1 MTSIRV
7 NLTYPENLIRQPII
21 ATLVRDF
28 DVLANIRR
36 ASVEDTVGW
45 MMCELVGEHEN
56 VERAMEWMRVQGVD
70 VALLGD
76 VVEG

>member
-7 NLTYPENLIRQPII
+7 NLTYPDHLIREPVI
-21 ATLVRDF
+21 ATMVRDF
-28 DVLANIRR
+28 NVMANIRR

-45 MMCELVGEHEN
+45 MMCELVGEHTD
-56 VERAMEWMRVQGVD
+56 VERAMAWLGDQGVD

>member
-1 MTSIRV
+1 MNSIRV
-7 NLTYPENLIRQPII
+7 NLTYPERLIREPII

-28 DVLANIRR
+28 GVMANIRR

-45 MMCELVGEHEN
+45 MMCELVGEHPDID
-56 VERAMEWMRVQGVD
+56 RALGFLADQGVE

>member
-1 MTSIRV
+1 MNSIRV
-7 NLTYPENLIRQPII
+7 NLTYPEHLIREPII

-28 DVLANIRR
+28 DVMANIRR

-45 MMCELVGEHEN
+45 MMCELVGEHED
-56 VERAMEWMRVQGVD
+56 VERALGFLAAQGVD